1 MKSLAALKD
10 KIGTLPLEE
19 QAKLLDLL
27 TELEEAENKTAAKD
41 DFMAFVRMMWPSFI
55 GGRHHKT
62 MAEAFE
68 RVARGELKRL
78 IINMPPPTHQVGVCI
93 LPAAS
98 LVPWEVSREGG
109 YPNSAH
115 RRTGCGFWP

>member
-78 IINMPPPTHQVGVCI
+78 IINMPPRHTKSEFASYL
-93 LPAAS
+93 LPAWF
-98 LVPWEVSREGG
+98 LGEVSREEG
-109 YPNSAH
+109 YPNSTH